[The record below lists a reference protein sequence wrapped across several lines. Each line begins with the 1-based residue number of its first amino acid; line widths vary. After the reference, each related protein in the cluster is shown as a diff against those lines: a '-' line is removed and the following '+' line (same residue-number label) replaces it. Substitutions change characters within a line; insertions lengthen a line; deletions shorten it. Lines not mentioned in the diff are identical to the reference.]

1 VPAGAAFAR
10 VYSIRA
16 GGAGGTFYA
25 NQPRAGRDQVG
36 ADVTGGALPE
46 LASGAWE
53 SGRVYQIGSVVQFGA
68 GTYTARL
75 QHTSSAG
82 NAPPASEFWRNL
94 VTISDSAAAALV
106 TFTTGSTSYGAA
118 AVQFSAR
125 AGTTGNVDLSVQM
138 GVVADPN
145 NTADYAAAGKW
156 QRETS
161 PGTWADV
168 GSEQM
173 TATNAFPG
181 GPDSVLNV
189 NATATGLTAST
200 LYNFRLLLRR
210 AGAGPGTDTVT
221 LDGQAVGN
229 GR

>member
-1 VPAGAAFAR
+1 V
-10 VYSIRA
+10 
-16 GGAGGTFYA
+16 
-25 NQPRAGRDQVG
+25 
-36 ADVTGGALPE
+36 
-46 LASGAWE
+46 
-53 SGRVYQIGSVVQFGA
+53 
-68 GTYTARL
+68 
-75 QHTSSAG
+75 QHTSGSG
-82 NAPPASEFWRNL
+82 NAPPAAEYWRNL
-94 VTISDSAAAALV
+94 VTVSDSAAAALV
-106 TFTTGSTSYGAA
+106 NFTTGSTSYGAA

-181 GPDSVLNV
+181 GPDSLLNV
-189 NATATGLTAST
+189 NATSSSLTSGT
-200 LYNFRLLLRR
+200 LYSFRLLLRR
-210 AGAGPGTDTVT
+210 AGAGPGGDTVT
-221 LDGQAVGN
+221 LGGQALGN